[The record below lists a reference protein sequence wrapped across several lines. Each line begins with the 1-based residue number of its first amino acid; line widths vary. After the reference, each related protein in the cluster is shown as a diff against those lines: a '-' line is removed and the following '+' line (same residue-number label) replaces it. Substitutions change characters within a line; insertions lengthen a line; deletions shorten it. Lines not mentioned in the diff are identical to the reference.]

1 VFGNTVEDCMGRG
14 RFIAFHL
21 LARAAAALAQPAVD
35 PSSPVPTVGASGAIS
50 GIMSAHLVL

>member
-21 LARAAAALAQPAVD
+21 LTGVAAALAHLAVD
-35 PSSPVPTVGASGAIS
+35 PSSPVPT
-50 GIMSAHLVL
+50 